1 MKSNILIKTAI
12 NYHISRVCNFKC
24 KFCFHTN
31 KNNFML
37 SIEQQ
42 LKLIEIFRNA
52 GAEKINF
59 AGGEPFLF
67 PDVLGE
73 LVRGSKLMGYN
84 SVSIISNG
92 SKVKRNWF
100 EKYGEWLDIIGI
112 SCDTLDPIINYNH
125 GRCVAGSSKPKDET
139 VKINEISEISK
150 EFGILF
156 KINTV
161 VTKENKNEDMSK
173 FINKINPMRWKVF
186 QVLPIKTE
194 NYGDSFNKIID
205 LEISKEEFDNYV
217 NVNRKGLNFPDIL
230 VPEDNNTM
238 RNSYILIDEYG
249 RFLDCSNGSKT
260 HTSSVLDVG
269 LDRAI
274 EELISSNGGGFDK
287 EMFEFRGGYYP
298 EKWTKINKL

>member
-1 MKSNILIKTAI
+1 
-12 NYHISRVCNFKC
+12 
-24 KFCFHTN
+24 
-31 KNNFML
+31 ML

-42 LKLIEIFRNA
+42 LKLIEIFRDA

-73 LVRGSKLMGYN
+73 LVKGSKIMGYN

-112 SCDTLDPIINYNH
+112 SCDTLNPVINFNH
-125 GRCVAGSSKPKDET
+125 GRCVAGSSKPRDET
-139 VKINEISEISK
+139 AKINEISEISK

-173 FINKINPMRWKVF
+173 FINQINPMRWKVF
-186 QVLPIKTE
+186 QVLPIESE
-194 NYGDSFNKIID
+194 NYGDSFNKVKH

-217 NVNRKGLNFPDIL
+217 NVNRRGLNFPDIL
-230 VPEDNNTM
+230 IPEDNNTM
-238 RNSYILIDEYG
+238 RSSYILIDEYG
-249 RFLDCSNGSKT
+249 CFLDCSNGSKLP
-260 HTSSVLDVG
+260 TSSVLDVG
-269 LDRAI
+269 LESAV
-274 EELISSNGGGFDK
+274 EELIKSNGGGFDK

-298 EKWTKINKL
+298 EKWSKFNNNI